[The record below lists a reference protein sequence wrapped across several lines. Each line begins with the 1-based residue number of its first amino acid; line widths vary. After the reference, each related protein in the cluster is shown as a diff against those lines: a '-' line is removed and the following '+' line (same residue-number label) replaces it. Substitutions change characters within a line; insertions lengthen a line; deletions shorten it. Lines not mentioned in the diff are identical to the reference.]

1 LRHMATT
8 STLHENRPTGEVTSN
23 SRKPEDL
30 RLSSLGNNQSFST
43 PESADRI
50 NQKNQ
55 PKKPSTS
62 ETKVDDTQEK
72 TKPVNSTDSNEATTF
87 GDDPQAV
94 DRINNDTKN
103 IVKLERPYLG
113 FKDLNEQQKKLLV
126 DNETGA
132 IVDSHLNSFASGGP
146 ARPFVNG
153 TPPSK
158 NINQV
163 KAFYDAWLAGA
174 ILNTSERN
182 LAELRKYPRLG
193 DTTRKLFNPIAD
205 SAYNTLAPSLKLLFP
220 NSFPE
225 IVFTTTAPSNNQALT
240 IQPPELPSA
249 TSNSFQQLI
258 DITNHQASKHKEQR
272 RTEDLNLEITA

>member
-1 LRHMATT
+1 MATT

-126 DNETGA
+126 MKLVRSLIHILIHSQAVGPQD
-132 IVDSHLNSFASGGP
+132 HL
-146 ARPFVNG
+146 G
-153 TPPSK
+153 T
-158 NINQV
+158 V
-163 KAFYDAWLAGA
+163 
-174 ILNTSERN
+174 RHH
-182 LAELRKYPRLG
+182 LRRVI
-193 DTTRKLFNPIAD
+193 R
-205 SAYNTLAPSLKLLFP
+205 
-220 NSFPE
+220 
-225 IVFTTTAPSNNQALT
+225 
-240 IQPPELPSA
+240 
-249 TSNSFQQLI
+249 
-258 DITNHQASKHKEQR
+258 
-272 RTEDLNLEITA
+272 